1 MYQRDFSDVMI
12 EADFL
17 WQEIAIGDQI
27 LVEDAI
33 VEAGVE
39 LLSPGREY
47 VVLDKQCSAT
57 GVQSF
62 LVESNVPQHVAR
74 LYPHWICS
82 YSTDSPELLS

>member
-17 WQEIAIGDQI
+17 WREIAVGDQI

-33 VEAGVE
+33 IEAGVE

-47 VVLDKQCSAT
+47 VVVEKQCSDT

-62 LVESNVPQHVAR
+62 LVESNIPRHSAR

-82 YSTDSPELLS
+82 YSALPRELLS

>member
-1 MYQRDFSDVMI
+1 MLERDFSDVMI

-17 WQEIAIGDQI
+17 WNEIAIGDQI

-33 VEAGVE
+33 IEAGVE

-47 VVLDKQCSAT
+47 VVVDKQRSAT

-62 LVESNVPQHVAR
+62 LVESNFPQHVAR

-82 YSTDSPELLS
+82 YSTLSREQLS

>member
-1 MYQRDFSDVMI
+1 MREQDFSDVMI
-12 EADFL
+12 EAEFL
-17 WQEIAIGDQI
+17 WREIAIGEQI

-33 VEAGVE
+33 VEAGIE

-47 VVLDKQCSAT
+47 VVIDKQCSAT

-62 LVESNVPQHVAR
+62 LVESNIPRIAAR

-82 YSTDSPELLS
+82 YSDVPRERLC